1 MYIQPQISVLVF
13 IKDKQSKYNE
23 ETSFDFWK
31 ELGIYLKHNL
41 RIPDTLCT
49 TLGRGGGGVGGGGGR
64 GSVPKAIEL
73 FNVF

>member
-1 MYIQPQISVLVF
+1 MHIQPQISVLVF

-49 TLGRGGGGVGGGGGR
+49 TLGRGGGGGGWRWGKGER
-64 GSVPKAIEL
+64 SKSY
-73 FNVF
+73 